1 MVPPEGI
8 DKIQPTT
15 LPADFGEW
23 DSGENQETKPE
34 EVTGFDRYPAAPP
47 APLKPAPAP
56 KAPAA
61 RVAVLP
67 PVERERPPAV
77 APPPRKPARR
87 YPEPEPVY
95 ERPQVQDL
103 DEDDYDEENESKA
116 KQKKMMIAAAAVV
129 VLAAGGVFG
138 YFKLASK
145 PAAPTQQVAQQSTT
159 TVVPT
164 EPAGTATVVV
174 PSKPGAATAA
184 TTAAPQTATPAEP
197 AATQEPAPATGRQA
211 EAMNRQLNAT
221 PRITNDLKALGGQA
235 PTGGFSPSGMDMG
248 GAGTNVFAP
257 GSGPKVTVGSQKKV
271 SISAGI
277 AVGLLVQKTAP
288 VYPAI
293 ARQARISGTVVIQA
307 TISKSGTV
315 ENPRVV
321 SGPTMLRQAALD
333 AVKSWRYRPYLLDG
347 TPVEVDTTVN
357 VVFNLGG

>member
-23 DSGENQETKPE
+23 DSGENQETQPE
-34 EVTGFDRYPAAPP
+34 EVKAFDRYPAAPP

-56 KAPAA
+56 KAPPA

-67 PVERERPPAV
+67 PVERPPA
-77 APPPRKPARR
+77 APPREPARR

-95 ERPQVQDL
+95 ERPPVQSL
-103 DEDDYDEENESKA
+103 DDDDYEEDESKG
-116 KQKKMMIAAAAVV
+116 KQKKIMIAAAVV
-129 VLAAGGVFG
+129 VLLVAGGAVG
-138 YFKLASK
+138 YVKLNSK
-145 PAAPTQQVAQQSTT
+145 STAPSQHLTQQTVATTAPADTAETT
-159 TVVPT
+159 TIVLP
-164 EPAGTATVVV
+164 P
-174 PSKPGAATAA
+174 KPGAATTAT
-184 TTAAPQTATPAEP
+184 TTAATQAATPADT
-197 AATQEPAPATGRQA
+197 ATQEPAAATGKQA
-211 EAMNRQLNAT
+211 DIMNRQLNA
-221 PRITNDLKALGGQA
+221 PSRISNDLKALGGQA
-235 PTGGFSPSGMDMG
+235 PTAGFSPGAMDMG
-248 GAGTNVFAP
+248 SGSNVFTP
-257 GSGPKVTVGSQKKV
+257 GSGPKVTVQSQRKV

-288 VYPAI
+288 VYPSI
-293 ARQARISGTVVIQA
+293 AKSARISGTVVIQA
-307 TISKSGTV
+307 TISKNGTV